1 MKRRHE
7 IPDEYC
13 LECGL
18 LVHSMTD
25 MLGGRRLGALSQDH
39 RQNFE
44 VDYNKFRT
52 IMKKLDK

>member
-25 MLGGRRLGALSQDH
+25 MLGGRRLRALSQHH
-39 RQNFE
+39 REKFDVE
-44 VDYNKFRT
+44 YKKFRT
-52 IMKKLDK
+52 LMKKRDK